1 MVAITPCAGFVA
13 TIPSLIIGFVAGV
26 LCYLALSIKDKAK
39 LDDALDVIAVHLV
52 GGLFGSII
60 LGFFASNKV
69 NELVGENEGVFYGG
83 GTDLLVDQV
92 VASVVTLVF
101 SLVVTFIIAKALDA
115 TIGLRVSEEDES
127 IGLDQSQHAETA
139 YNFGE
144 LGARIG

>member
-1 MVAITPCAGFVA
+1 M
-13 TIPSLIIGFVAGV
+13 
-26 LCYLALSIKDKAK
+26 
-39 LDDALDVIAVHLV
+39 
-52 GGLFGSII
+52 
-60 LGFFASNKV
+60 